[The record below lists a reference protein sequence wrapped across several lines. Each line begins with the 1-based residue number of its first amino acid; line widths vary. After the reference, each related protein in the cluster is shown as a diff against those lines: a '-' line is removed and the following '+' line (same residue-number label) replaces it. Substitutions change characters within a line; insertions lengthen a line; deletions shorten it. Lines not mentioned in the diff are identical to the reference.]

1 MPHRNLLVSDH
12 PTQNHSLL
20 ELRNI
25 RKSFGTVVA
34 LDGVD
39 FTLNPGEVVALLGDN
54 GAGKSTLIKIL
65 SGVQKAD
72 SGTMRINGIPV
83 DIRRHTVAKARK
95 MGVETVHQGSALG
108 EKQPLWRNVFIGRHI
123 TNRWGFIDV
132 ARERSETLDIL
143 HGRLGLRG
151 AGIHADA
158 EVKVLSGG
166 ERQGLAIGRAM
177 HFQSDIVILDEPTTA
192 LSLKEVNKVLDFI
205 GHIKA
210 AGKSCVFISH
220 NLRHAH
226 MASDRFVLLDRGK
239 NIGEYR
245 KDELNQDELMH
256 ALMDAASRR
265 IEE

>member
-1 MPHRNLLVSDH
+1 MPHRNPFVSDQT
-12 PTQNHSLL
+12 TQNHSLL

-39 FTLNPGEVVALLGDN
+39 FTLDPGEVVALLGDN

-72 SGTMRINGIPV
+72 SGTMRINGIAV

-132 ARERSETLDIL
+132 EAEKAIADDIL
-143 HGRLGLRG
+143 KLIASMNR
-151 AGIHADA
+151 A
-158 EVKVLSGG
+158 EDGTMVLPS
-166 ERQGLAIGRAM
+166 EYLE
-177 HFQSDIVILDEPTTA
+177 IV
-192 LSLKEVNKVLDFI
+192 V
-205 GHIKA
+205 IK
-210 AGKSCVFISH
+210 
-220 NLRHAH
+220 R
-226 MASDRFVLLDRGK
+226 
-239 NIGEYR
+239 
-245 KDELNQDELMH
+245 
-256 ALMDAASRR
+256 
-265 IEE
+265 